1 MTEPR
6 KDLEGMGGGGADKTC
21 RRDMLM
27 LASFG
32 TVFVVRMLLVKIG
45 DLSPSTL
52 SVFLLLSFIS
62 NLCLFFLGRRC

>member
-1 MTEPR
+1 
-6 KDLEGMGGGGADKTC
+6 
-21 RRDMLM
+21 M